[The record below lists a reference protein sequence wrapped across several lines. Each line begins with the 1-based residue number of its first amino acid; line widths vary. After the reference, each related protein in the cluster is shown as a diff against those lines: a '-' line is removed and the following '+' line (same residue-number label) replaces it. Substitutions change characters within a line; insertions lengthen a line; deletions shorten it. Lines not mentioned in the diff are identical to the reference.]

1 MTDSHKFDAS
11 VPAFVPKAPVAATPE
26 QPDDQQPP
34 TQPPT
39 QPKGGKNTG
48 KSRRNNRNQQRSS
61 NSNGTNQHQQSSRRS
76 NQNNHNNNSNGK
88 WNLEDYIDEAELV
101 QRNRKGQISLTH
113 MLDQPRSSYDFR
125 NAPSRRGGYNGGG
138 GNGGSRRPPSSGGSH
153 SNSHGSN
160 LYSISSHHPPADK
173 TTYINTTCRFVLDPR
188 DSEVYAPLLVD
199 PDIPVP
205 MERVMRILARPS
217 ACPICLEDI
226 PKAPRMLQCGHIMC
240 LPCLIRYVES
250 VTGSTSLNTPSG
262 TAASLHN
269 GISIGYNPSNQQL
282 THQYQKPPI
291 VECPLCSDE
300 IKVNR
305 VKPVS
310 FLLFDERFE
319 LPKEGQDVV
328 LNLMFRPQGAAN
340 SMPLTT
346 VSNNGAGHLPVP
358 MRAFTEVPAI
368 EDNNIASRY
377 SRLVKGSREYV
388 FKELNRELSELEGQR
403 DEELALYQDQALAK
417 YHNQAISQVKK
428 LRFEADEIFKEE
440 EAQALSLLSLGP
452 ARGPGEVE
460 VVAEHF
466 DDNTA
471 YYFYQTAFDSDIKF
485 FLAPLDVKIL
495 RTEYGGAYS
504 TMPSSLVVKVDNIVF
519 GNYINDELKKRLKYM
534 GNIPAGTQVAFI
546 ECRWN
551 ITNMSKPTLDMY
563 AKELSKRKRLKAD
576 KKKRENTQ
584 ARRIQQ
590 QEKSEL
596 RENLLRESGIDIGGD
611 VGFPEGTAAAEEEY
625 KRSLREAPSLPPV
638 HNSVPMTAGDG
649 SEGDDAAAATFAG
662 PAKPN
667 LTKTVWGTQVPD
679 VRDDPY
685 LLHDDDDGMYDLAQG
700 VQRSLELVDLSAL
713 NNTGNNGSG
722 SSSRK
727 GRKKVLLTS
736 TSGGRR

>member
-1 MTDSHKFDAS
+1 MTDSYKFDAS
-11 VPAFVPKAPVAATPE
+11 VPAFVPKTPVVATPE
-26 QPDDQQPP
+26 QPNEQHPPMQPR
-34 TQPPT
+34 
-39 QPKGGKNTG
+39 GSKNAG
-48 KSRRNNRNQQRSS
+48 KSKRNNNHRNQQRSS
-61 NSNGTNQHQQSSRRS
+61 NSNNTNQQQQQSRRRS
-76 NQNNHNNNSNGK
+76 SQNSHSNNNGK

-101 QRNRKGQISLTH
+101 QRNRKGHISLTH
-113 MLDQPRSSYDFR
+113 MFDQPSSSYDFR
-125 NAPSRRGGYNGGG
+125 NASSRRGGYNGG

-153 SNSHGSN
+153 SNSHSSN

-199 PDIPVP
+199 SDIPVP

-226 PKAPRMLQCGHIMC
+226 PKAPRMLRCGHIMC

-250 VTGSTSLNTPSG
+250 ITGSTSLTPPSA

-269 GISIGYNPSNQQL
+269 GISMGYNPSNQQL
-282 THQYQKPPI
+282 HQQYHKPPI

-300 IKVNR
+300 IKVNH

-328 LNLMFRPQGAAN
+328 LNLMFRPQGDAN
-340 SMPLTT
+340 SMPLSA
-346 VSNNGAGHLPVP
+346 VSNNGFGHLPIP
-358 MRAFTEVPAI
+358 KRAFTEVPVI
-368 EDNNIASRY
+368 EDSNIASRY

-388 FKELNRELSELEGQR
+388 FKELDRELSELEGQR

-417 YHNQAISQVKK
+417 YHNQAISRVRK

-440 EAQALSLLSLGP
+440 EAQTLSLLSLGP
-452 ARGPGEVE
+452 SRGPGEVE

-471 YYFYQTAFDSDIKF
+471 YYFYQTAFDSDIKY
-485 FLAPLDVKIL
+485 FLAPLDVKLL
-495 RTEYGGAYS
+495 RTEYGGAFS

-551 ITNMSKPTLDMY
+551 ATNMSKPTLDQY

-625 KRSLREAPSLPPV
+625 KRSMREAPSLPPV
-638 HNSVPMTAGDG
+638 QNPVLMTAGDG
-649 SEGDDAAAATFAG
+649 SKSGDTAAAVALTG
-662 PAKPN
+662 STKPK
-667 LTKTVWGTQVPD
+667 LTKTVWGTRVPD

-685 LLHDDDDGMYDLAQG
+685 LLHDDDYGIYDLSQG
-700 VQRSLELVDLSAL
+700 AQRSLEWVNLSAL
-713 NNTGNNGSG
+713 NNTGNNVSG
-722 SSSRK
+722 SSNRK